1 MLERFLISMG
11 LYKNVVISW
20 KLRQTRLGI
29 ISIFRLQMLDKIF
42 SFPLITKLIDSF
54 EKQTYRCILT

>member
-54 EKQTYRCILT
+54 EKQTIVVS

>member
-11 LYKNVVISW
+11 LYKNAVISW

>member
-1 MLERFLISMG
+1 MR
-11 LYKNVVISW
+11 LYNNVVISW

-54 EKQTYRCILT
+54 EKQNYRCILT